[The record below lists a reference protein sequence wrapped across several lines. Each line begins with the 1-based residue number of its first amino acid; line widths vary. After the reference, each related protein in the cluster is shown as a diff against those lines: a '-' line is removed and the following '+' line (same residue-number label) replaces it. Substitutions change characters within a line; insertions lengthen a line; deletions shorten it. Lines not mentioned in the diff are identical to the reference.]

1 MEGLLKKQG
10 NTAYLLLT
18 NTGGKK
24 IIRSEAFA
32 TPPTQGYGTLSTD
45 NNGKYLFNATP

>member
-1 MEGLLKKQG
+1 MKGLLKKQG

-24 IIRSEAFA
+24 IIRSDSFA
-32 TPPTQGYGTLSTD
+32 ITPTQGYGTLSTD
-45 NNGKYLFNATP
+45 ANGKYLFNETP